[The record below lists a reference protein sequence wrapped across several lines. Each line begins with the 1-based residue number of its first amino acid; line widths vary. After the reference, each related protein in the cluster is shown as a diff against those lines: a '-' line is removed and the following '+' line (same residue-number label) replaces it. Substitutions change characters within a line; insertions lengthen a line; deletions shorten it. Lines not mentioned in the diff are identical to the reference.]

1 MSSNSSQV
9 KKKEKRVKDSEGNH
23 YGLSTECSGAHSPL
37 HRRSGIPQI
46 LCGGSGPLE
55 RTERTSC
62 PAPSGV
68 VRDQYGKRDEVGG

>member
-1 MSSNSSQV
+1 MDYRLNAPA
-9 KKKEKRVKDSEGNH
+9 RT
-23 YGLSTECSGAHSPL
+23 LPL